1 MRKPNHRKLAMQLDR
16 DAGNPRHRPYH
27 RAKLQRAAERER
39 ELALQQEDQDYL
51 TGGSLARYYSSRF
64 R

>member
-1 MRKPNHRKLAMQLDR
+1 MRPPNHRKLATQLER

-39 ELALQQEDQDYL
+39 ELAQAQDDQEYL
-51 TGGSLARYYSSRF
+51 TGGSLARYYSRY